1 MNHLILPGHVVW
13 HLPWSDLISLLH
25 RLPEAVATSSKLQAV
40 IVGGED
46 VALCQTLQQAWQQA
60 VAIFWKNTGESE
72 HTPVPIVDRFQ
83 SESLP
88 HPTRYSRRG
97 RFLRR
102 LMKKI
107 SQAEEM
113 LSIANSRSQGVS
125 TGSSTYTGFNRSEP
139 LDPELHPAAQ
149 MACTHLVCLD
159 GVEAG
164 LLLVATHFQVW
175 LELRSPITAHA
186 IEPVRVS
193 PTHFAAVSSESLS
206 PTPNLWQVELSFDPQ
221 LLATLF
227 ASPAIAA
234 IVPQPTFPVV
244 DPDDQMIALKLFWAH
259 LLKLSQVTAAF
270 SGWWSPTTSMT
281 HSTLPSVSMQPA
293 LVNELFLAAPIGIVQ
308 LALDGSIIRANPA
321 FCQMTGYR
329 ETQLRHLDNRAI
341 SYPEDFVVELRMIQ
355 QLIDHQVYQPSL
367 QKRYWRSDGS
377 LLWTEVKLTLVGQP
391 EAEDSY
397 LLSFVTDLSI
407 QKQAEQE
414 ILQRREWEGLLNDIS
429 AQIRT
434 TLDLQVILQG
444 AVERL
449 RQVLDTDRVVV
460 YQMAGDGS
468 GTCTAEAVTAVYPS
482 MLGQAF
488 PSNCIPPPSLAAYR
502 QGRLWHMADLHDET
516 LAECHRTMLEQ
527 VHVRSMIATAILSM
541 DETLEPDKRT
551 LWGLLVV
558 HHCRL
563 PRTWTPD
570 EHQLVQAVANQ
581 IAIALEQTRLLQHLK
596 AQTQELEDRVQQRTR
611 SLEQSLQFE
620 QLIRALTESL
630 RQDLD
635 ENQIFEAAVEGLR
648 STLNLD
654 LCWFALLQPQPGRLA
669 AHYTAF
675 SPRTPPPALSD
686 QRLTLSDLPMICQE
700 QLQAGQPV
708 AYTCAIGQ
716 AGFLGVAYS
725 TDVTAMATAAT
736 SLSLLL
742 SPIMGTLG
750 LEGVLI
756 LAQFQTRQFEPAE
769 IKLLEQVTQYCAI
782 ALRQNRLYHQEH
794 EQRLS
799 AQYFRLFLEKSIDVF
814 VEYDSELRYISI
826 NPAGSTLLGRS
837 QTEIIGKTNRELLGS
852 VADGVEGLI
861 QQAFETGE
869 KVFVN
874 HEVNLPQGPHV
885 FETIYAPILNP
896 LGKVQR
902 VIGVSRDVTELKQ
915 QWQLLEHQNH
925 QLAETTRLKQEFV
938 ATTSHELRTPL
949 TAILGF
955 SNVLLQEFFGEL
967 NLKQKDYIERI
978 HASGQHLLDLI
989 NDILDLSRLEAERL
1003 ELELQTIF
1011 VPDVCEGVISLI
1023 QERATNQGLTL
1034 ELEIAP
1040 DIEWMV
1046 VDPRRLKQM
1055 LLNLLTNAVKFTP
1068 KGSVGL
1074 KVYRRSQNAVEQN
1087 SMAHL
1092 PDSALETRKAETIHF
1107 LVWDTGI
1114 GIDEADQRL
1123 LFAPFSQIDSSL
1135 ARKHQ
1140 GSGLGL
1146 VITRKLA
1153 ELHGG
1158 TVTLQSSSGQG
1169 AYFMVS
1175 LPLHNAP
1182 KNGRLN

>member
-1 MNHLILPGHVVW
+1 MNHLILPGQVIW
-13 HLPWSDLISLLH
+13 HLPWSDLIALLH
-25 RLPEAVATSSKLQAV
+25 RLPEAVATSSRLQAV
-40 IVGGED
+40 MIGGED
-46 VALCQTLQQAWQQA
+46 VALCQRLQQTWSQA
-60 VAIFWKNTGESE
+60 VAIFLKNTGELV
-72 HTPVPIVDRFQ
+72 HAPAPVDDRCQ
-83 SESLP
+83 TESLP
-88 HPTRYSRRG
+88 RLTRTNRRG
-97 RFLRR
+97 RYFRR
-102 LMKKI
+102 LLTKASRVGDHRTI
-107 SQAEEM
+107 SQSQHQGTTAC
-113 LSIANSRSQGVS
+113 SSPYADANHSAPSGFRGDGAVAVMISQSVG
-125 TGSSTYTGFNRSEP
+125 
-139 LDPELHPAAQ
+139 
-149 MACTHLVCLD
+149 CLD

-164 LLLVATHFQVW
+164 MLLVATHFQVW
-175 LELRSPITAHA
+175 IELRSAFPAKA
-186 IEPVRVS
+186 IEPIRPLPTSS
-193 PTHFAAVSSESLS
+193 PIFSSEPLS
-206 PTPNLWQVELSFDPQ
+206 ADPDRWQIGLSFDRQ
-221 LLATLF
+221 VLATLLTT
-227 ASPAIAA
+227 SAISELLPPGSSAV
-234 IVPQPTFPVV
+234 I
-244 DPDDQMIALKLFWAH
+244 DPDDQTIALKRFWTH
-259 LLKLSQVTAAF
+259 LLKLPQVTAPL
-270 SGWWSPTTSMT
+270 SGWVMPSPPIPNSAL
-281 HSTLPSVSMQPA
+281 SPVRMQPA
-293 LVNELFLAAPIGIVQ
+293 LVDDLFLAAPVGIVQ

-321 FCQMTGYR
+321 FCQLTGYR
-329 ETQLRHLDNRAI
+329 EAQLRHLDNRAI
-341 SYPEDFVVELRMIQ
+341 SYPEDFALELRTIQ
-355 QLIDHQVYQPSL
+355 QLVNHQVHQPVL
-367 QKRYWRSDGS
+367 QKRYWCSDGS
-377 LLWTEVKLTLVGQP
+377 LLWTQVKLSLVGAP
-391 EAEDSY
+391 EAENSY
-397 LLSFVTDLSI
+397 LLCFVTDLSI
-407 QKQAEQE
+407 QKQAEQA
-414 ILQRREWEGLLNDIS
+414 IHQRREWEGLLNDIS

-449 RQVLDTDRVVV
+449 RQVLGTDRVLV
-460 YQMAGDGS
+460 YQMATDGS
-468 GTCTAEAVTAVYPS
+468 GSCTAEAVTATFPS

-488 PSNCIPPPSLAAYR
+488 AADCIPPPSLTAYR
-502 QGRLWHMADLHDET
+502 QGRLWHMPDLQEET
-516 LAECHRTMLEQ
+516 LAICHRNMLEQ
-527 VHVRSMIATAILSM
+527 VHVRSMMATAILSM

-558 HHCRL
+558 HHCRV
-563 PRTWTPD
+563 PRVWTPD
-570 EHQLVQAVANQ
+570 EQQLVQAVANQ

-596 AQTQELEDRVQQRTR
+596 AQTQELEDRVHQRTR
-611 SLEQSLQFE
+611 SLEQSLRFE

-635 ENQIFEAAVEGLR
+635 ENQIFQTAVAGLQ

-654 LCWFALLQPQPGRLA
+654 LCWLTLLQSQPGRLA
-669 AHYTAF
+669 ASYTAV
-675 SPRTPPPALSD
+675 SPQTLPAHRRIGE
-686 QRLTLSDLPMICQE
+686 RLVWADLPLLCQE
-700 QLQAGQPV
+700 RLQAGQPV
-708 AYTCAIGQ
+708 EYTCTIEQ
-716 AGFLGVAYS
+716 AQFLFSADVVGVA
-725 TDVTAMATAAT
+725 
-736 SLSLLL
+736 SLPSISLLM
-742 SPIMGTLG
+742 SPIMGTQG
-750 LEGVLI
+750 LEGVVI
-756 LAQFQTRQFEPAE
+756 LAQLQARQFKPTE

-782 ALRQNRLYHQEH
+782 ALRQNRLYYQEH

-814 VEYDSELRYISI
+814 VEYDPELRYISI
-826 NPAGSTLLGRS
+826 NPAGSALLGRS
-837 QTEIIGKTNRELLGS
+837 QAEVIGQTNQELLGG
-852 VADGVEGLI
+852 VADAIEPLI
-861 QQAFETGE
+861 RQAFETGE

-874 HEVNLPQGPHV
+874 HEVNFPQGARV

-896 LGKVQR
+896 VGVVQR

-1023 QERATNQGLTL
+1023 QERALHQGLTIQL
-1034 ELEIAP
+1034 DIAP
-1040 DIEWMV
+1040 EVEWMV
-1046 VDPRRLKQM
+1046 ADPRRLKQM

-1068 KGSVGL
+1068 TGAVGL
-1074 KVYRRSQNAVEQN
+1074 KVYCRSHSVVDQPTR
-1087 SMAHL
+1087 L
-1092 PDSALETRKAETIHF
+1092 PEPEIRDAETIHF

-1114 GIDEADQRL
+1114 GIDEVDQPQ

-1169 AYFMVS
+1169 AHFTVS
-1175 LPLHNAP
+1175 LPL
-1182 KNGRLN
+1182 R

>member
-1 MNHLILPGHVVW
+1 MNHLILPGQVIW
-13 HLPWSDLISLLH
+13 QLPWSDLISLLH
-25 RLPEAVATSSKLQAV
+25 RLPEAVATGSRLQAV
-40 IVGGED
+40 IIGGED
-46 VALCQTLQQAWQQA
+46 VALCQTLQQIWQQA
-60 VAIFWKNTGESE
+60 VANGLKQTSPSSAPLTSVGS
-72 HTPVPIVDRFQ
+72 HGQT
-83 SESLP
+83 ESLP
-88 HPTRYSRRG
+88 DVTRSSRR
-97 RFLRR
+97 RRYLRR
-102 LMKKI
+102 LI
-107 SQAEEM
+107 SKAPPEQEM
-113 LSIANSRSQGVS
+113 PPIANAPSSAAVTWAS
-125 TGSSTYTGFNRSEP
+125 THADSHHSILPT
-139 LDPELHPAAQ
+139 LMAHPATQAITCQ
-149 MACTHLVCLD
+149 HLVCLE

-164 LLLVATHFQVW
+164 ILLVAAHFQVW
-175 LELRSPITAHA
+175 LELRSPPTPKA
-186 IEPVRVS
+186 IEPVRKL
-193 PTHFAAVSSESLS
+193 PTSHSGISSHPLVANPE
-206 PTPNLWQVELSFDPQ
+206 LWQVELSLDPQ
-221 LLATLF
+221 RLAMLLVNPVIT
-227 ASPAIAA
+227 A
-234 IVPQPTFPVV
+234 IVPQVTSPVL
-244 DPDDQMIALKLFWAH
+244 DPDDQTIALKVFWAH
-259 LLKLSQVTAAF
+259 LLKLFQVTAPF
-270 SGWWSPTTSMT
+270 SAWFAPSPPIAPSSTPPATRMP
-281 HSTLPSVSMQPA
+281 STLVD
-293 LVNELFLAAPIGIVQ
+293 ELFLAAPVGMVQ
-308 LALDGSIIRANPA
+308 LALDGSIMRANPA
-321 FCQMTGYR
+321 FCQLTGYR
-329 ETQLRHLDNRAI
+329 EAQLRHLDNRAI
-341 SYPEDFVVELRMIQ
+341 SYPEDFAAELRVIQ
-355 QLIDHQVYQPSL
+355 QLVNHQVHQPVL
-367 QKRYWRSDGS
+367 QKRYWCSDGS
-377 LLWTEVKLTLVGQP
+377 LLWTEVKLSLVGDP

-414 ILQRREWEGLLNDIS
+414 IHQRREWEGLLNDIA

-449 RQVLDTDRVVV
+449 RQVLDTDRVLV
-460 YQMAGDGS
+460 YQMATDGS
-468 GTCTAEAVTAVYPS
+468 GCCTAEAVTAQTIS
-482 MLGQAF
+482 MLGQSF
-488 PSNCIPPPSLAAYR
+488 PADCMPPPSLTAYR
-502 QGRLWHMADLHDET
+502 QGRLWKMADLQQES
-516 LAECHRTMLEQ
+516 LAECHRAMLEQ

-558 HHCRL
+558 HHCRV
-563 PRTWTPD
+563 PRSWTID
-570 EHQLVQAVANQ
+570 EQQLVQAVANQ
-581 IAIALEQTRLLQHLK
+581 IAIALEQTRLLQQLK
-596 AQTQELEDRVQQRTR
+596 AQTQELEDRVHQRTR

-620 QLIRALTESL
+620 QLIRTLTESL

-635 ENQIFEAAVEGLR
+635 ENHIFEAAVEGVR

-654 LCWFALLQPQPGRLA
+654 ICWLTLLQPQPGQLKA
-669 AHYTAF
+669 CYTAF
-675 SPRTPPPALSD
+675 SSPTPPNRIEAGK
-686 QRLTLSDLPMICQE
+686 RLTLTDLPLICQE
-700 QLQAGQPV
+700 RLQMGQSV
-708 AYTCAIGQ
+708 EYVCAIEQ
-716 AGFLGVAYS
+716 ARCWLALDS
-725 TDVTAMATAAT
+725 DWEAPADMTASPAIT
-736 SLSLLL
+736 LLMN
-742 SPIMGTLG
+742 PIMDTQG

-756 LAQFQTRQFEPAE
+756 LGQWQARSFEPTE
-769 IKLLEQVTQYCAI
+769 IKLLEQVTHYCAI

-814 VEYDSELRYISI
+814 VEYDPELRYISI
-826 NPAGSTLLGRS
+826 NPAGSVLLGRS
-837 QTEIIGKTNRELLGS
+837 QAEVIGKTNRELLGGI
-852 VADGVEGLI
+852 ADAIEPLI
-861 QQAFETGE
+861 QQAFATGE

-874 HEVNLPQGPHV
+874 HEVSLPQGTRV

-896 LGKVQR
+896 VGIVQR

-915 QWQLLEHQNH
+915 QWQLLEHQNQ

-989 NDILDLSRLEAERL
+989 NDILDLSRLEADRL

-1023 QERATNQGLTL
+1023 QERVMHQGLTL
-1034 ELEIAP
+1034 QVDIAA

-1046 VDPRRLKQM
+1046 ADPRRLKQM

-1068 KGSVGL
+1068 KGAVGL
-1074 KVYRRSQNAVEQN
+1074 QVYRRSHPVDDRGTTMH
-1087 SMAHL
+1087 SMG
-1092 PDSALETRKAETIHF
+1092 SALENRATEMIHF

-1158 TVTLQSSSGQG
+1158 TVTLRSRSGQG
-1169 AYFMVS
+1169 AQFTVS
-1175 LPLHNAP
+1175 LPLQQSA
-1182 KNGRLN
+1182 